1 MPSKIAVSV
10 GPCDSPAVK
19 NLSMNKPH
27 ARLASRYSLTLA
39 ELQAANPHAMRE
51 GGVLLVGDRLL
62 VPGGINVEVGDRGRF
77 YTVQDGD
84 SWMKIATEFELPLQL
99 LQIIN
104 PDIMRPGFIL
114 KPGDELFIPAGLPSL
129 R

>member
-1 MPSKIAVSV
+1 
-10 GPCDSPAVK
+10 
-19 NLSMNKPH
+19 
-27 ARLASRYSLTLA
+27 
-39 ELQAANPHAMRE
+39 
-51 GGVLLVGDRLL
+51 
-62 VPGGINVEVGDRGRF
+62 VEIGDRGRF

-84 SWMKIATEFELPLQL
+84 SWMKIATEVELPLQL